1 MMKNKVVISSLMLLF
16 VSMSY
21 AQSLFDRFENEP
33 KVSSVV
39 VSKSMFNLL
48 SKFEVVVED
57 DPEARDF
64 VALAKSIESLKVFT
78 TFDKN
83 VSDDM
88 SAEVASY
95 LKKSNLTELMRIKD
109 EQANVKFYIRP
120 GRTDSQVKELLM
132 FVNGFDV
139 KSMDLNLN
147 INGEDRNIESVLLSI
162 VGDIDLDKISS
173 LIAKMNLPEELNQVS
188 Q

>member
-1 MMKNKVVISSLMLLF
+1 MMLLF
-16 VSMSY
+16 VSMTY
-21 AQSLFDRFENEP
+21 AQSLFDKFEDDPN
-33 KVSSVV
+33 VSSVV

-64 VALAKSIESLKVFT
+64 VAMAKTIESLKVFT

-88 SAEVASY
+88 KFEVEKY

-109 EQANVKFYIRP
+109 ESANVQFYILP

-132 FVNGFDV
+132 FVNGFDT
-139 KSMDLNLN
+139 KAMDLNLN
-147 INGEDRNIESVLLSI
+147 INGKQRNLESVLLSL

-173 LIAKMNLPEELNQVS
+173 LIAKMNLPEELNHVKKH
-188 Q
+188 

>member
-1 MMKNKVVISSLMLLF
+1 MKRKLLISSMMLLF
-16 VSMSY
+16 AGMTY
-21 AQSLFDRFENEP
+21 AQSLFDRFEDEP
-33 KVSSVV
+33 NVSSVV

-64 VALAKSIESLKVFT
+64 VAMAKSIESLKVFT

-88 SAEVASY
+88 KHEVDQY
-95 LKKSNLTELMRIKD
+95 LKKANLTELMRIKD
-109 EQANVKFYIRP
+109 ETANVKFYVRP

-132 FVNGFDV
+132 FVNGFDA
-139 KSMDLNLN
+139 KSMDLDLN
-147 INGEDRNIESVLLSI
+147 INRKERNIESVLLSI

-173 LIAKMNLPEELNQVS
+173 LIAKMNLPEELNQVK
-188 Q
+188 QH

>member
-1 MMKNKVVISSLMLLF
+1 MLLF
-16 VSMSY
+16 VSMTY
-21 AQSLFDRFENEP
+21 AQSLFDKFEDDPN
-33 KVSSVV
+33 VSSVV

-64 VALAKSIESLKVFT
+64 VAMAKTIESLKVFT

-88 SAEVASY
+88 KFEVEKY

-109 EQANVKFYIRP
+109 ESANVQFYILP

-132 FVNGFDV
+132 FVNGFDT
-139 KSMDLNLN
+139 KAMDLNLN
-147 INGEDRNIESVLLSI
+147 INGKQRNLESVLLSL

-173 LIAKMNLPEELNQVS
+173 LIAKMNLPEELNHVKKH
-188 Q
+188 